1 MNVIDDSEFIRDSKV
16 PLTKKNIRLLIFA
29 KSNINKNSVVYD
41 IGAGTGGISIDAAR
55 NSKIVYAVEK
65 NQTAFDILQK
75 NIEKFKIENI
85 VPINSEAPDGMENL
99 PSADV
104 IFIGGTGGNFESIV
118 RKSIDKLNPSGT
130 IIITAITLQTI
141 LNSIEIFS
149 TLKNFSTDAIQ
160 VQINNVNR
168 VKNFDMLKA
177 ENPIFVFTAKKIC
190 NDF

>member
-29 KSNINKNSVVYD
+29 KSNINKNSVIYD

-160 VQINNVNR
+160 VQINNINR
-168 VKNFDMLKA
+168 IKNFDMLKA
-177 ENPIFVFTAKKIC
+177 ENPIFIFTAKKVL
-190 NDF
+190 